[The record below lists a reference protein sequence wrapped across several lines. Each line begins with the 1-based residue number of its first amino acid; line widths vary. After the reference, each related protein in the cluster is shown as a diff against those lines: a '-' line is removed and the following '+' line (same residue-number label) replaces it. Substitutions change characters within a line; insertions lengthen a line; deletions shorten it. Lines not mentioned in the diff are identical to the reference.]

1 VPSSHRAVVK
11 AIETLTQ
18 KSKATRVHFP
28 LRPIQVTASIIIIT
42 ITILLKSAHRDL
54 DFLRH
59 INTLTYLLTYLKS
72 DQLHSYKFMGSS
84 CSPDSDI
91 LSLKDCKHTAPAP
104 ALQQNL
110 KPLT

>member
-1 VPSSHRAVVK
+1 MPSSHRAVVK

-18 KSKATRVHFP
+18 KSKATRVHLL

-42 ITILLKSAHRDL
+42 ITIL
-54 DFLRH
+54 
-59 INTLTYLLTYLKS
+59 LKS